1 LKTMSRK
8 IRVTPELIEKA
19 RGVFERAKQKAIPTG
34 EGLSRGELRALERRG
49 KVRKM
54 TVFGGT
60 RWVGTSG
67 ALSYVW
73 SWIGD

>member
-1 LKTMSRK
+1 MSKK
-8 IRVTPELIEKA
+8 IRVTPELEEKA
-19 RGVFERAKQKAIPTG
+19 RGVFERAKKQAIQTG
-34 EGLSRGELRALERRG
+34 DGLSRGELRALERKG

-60 RWVGTSG
+60 RYLGTSG